1 MSHRS
6 QRALPAAT
14 AAFLA
19 PNEHVDSD
27 HPEVV
32 AFARDHAR
40 SAAGEREIAVRLY
53 YAVRDGIRY
62 DPYTAGSS
70 PDALRASATLRS
82 GRGWC
87 VGKAVV
93 LAACCRALGIAARLG
108 FADVRNHLSTARM
121 RDFMGTDVFY
131 YHGYAHL
138 RIEGNWVKA
147 TPAFNVE
154 LCEKMNLQPLEFDG
168 RSDSIYH
175 PFDRE
180 GRRHM
185 EYIRDHGIHDAV
197 PVAAMEATWRRHY
210 PIAMSEGALGRV
222 STPFEDGDF
231 DREVALER
239 SIR

>member
-1 MSHRS
+1 MSQLPH
-6 QRALPAAT
+6 RALPAAA

-32 AFARDHAR
+32 AFARDRTR
-40 SAAGEREIAVRLY
+40 SASGEREIAVHLY

-70 PDALRASATLRS
+70 PDALRASATLRA

-87 VGKAVV
+87 VGKAVL
-93 LAACCRALGIAARLG
+93 LAACCRALGIGARLG

-121 RDFMGTDVFY
+121 REFMGTDVFY
-131 YHGYAHL
+131 YHGYSQL
-138 RIEGNWVKA
+138 RIEGRWVKA

-154 LCEKMNLQPLEFDG
+154 LCEKMHLLPLDFDG
-168 RSDSIYH
+168 RNDSLYH
-175 PFDRE
+175 PLDRE
-180 GRRHM
+180 GKQHM

-197 PVAAMEATWRRHY
+197 PVEAMVATWRRHY
-210 PIAMSEGALGRV
+210 PTPAFEGHASKD
-222 STPFEDGDF
+222 STRFEASSF
-231 DREVALER
+231 DHEVELECEEP
-239 SIR
+239 

>member
-1 MSHRS
+1 
-6 QRALPAAT
+6 
-14 AAFLA
+14 
-19 PNEHVDSD
+19 
-27 HPEVV
+27 
-32 AFARDHAR
+32 
-40 SAAGEREIAVRLY
+40 
-53 YAVRDGIRY
+53 
-62 DPYTAGSS
+62 
-70 PDALRASATLRS
+70 
-82 GRGWC
+82 
-87 VGKAVV
+87 
-93 LAACCRALGIAARLG
+93 
-108 FADVRNHLSTARM
+108 M

-197 PVAAMEATWRRHY
+197 PVAFLQAHRRFEVGT
-210 PIAMSEGALGRV
+210 PAKAVEDAANTRRLGLRRGRV
-222 STPFEDGDF
+222 YANRQVHGQ
-231 DREVALER
+231 
-239 SIR
+239 